1 MSGSF
6 SRLLSARPGLRL
18 LALAGAG
25 SLAAGFLLRPEP
37 VRAASERRRLY
48 PPRYQC
54 LSPPAPRRGRG
65 RVVMGMKMGMETRTR
80 ATEKGY
86 NHESSGLGRCTLYGL
101 EQGTVQ

>member
-1 MSGSF
+1 MAGPF

-54 LSPPAPRRGRG
+54 LRRRGVCG
-65 RVVMGMKMGMETRTR
+65 GGGGD
-80 ATEKGY
+80 GY
-86 NHESSGLGRCTLYGL
+86 EDGDGDEDPVNRERL
-101 EQGTVQ
+101 

>member
-1 MSGSF
+1 MAGPF

-54 LSPPAPRRGRG
+54 LRRRGVCG
-65 RVVMGMKMGMETRTR
+65 GGGVTVTKMGMEMRTR
-80 ATEKGY
+80 STEKGY
-86 NHESSGLGRCTLYGL
+86 NHEGSGVECCTIWRP
-101 EQGTVQ
+101 QWVRD

>member
-1 MSGSF
+1 MAGPF

-54 LSPPAPRRGRG
+54 LRRRGVGWGGG
-65 RVVMGMKMGMETRTR
+65 RW
-80 ATEKGY
+80 
-86 NHESSGLGRCTLYGL
+86 
-101 EQGTVQ
+101 